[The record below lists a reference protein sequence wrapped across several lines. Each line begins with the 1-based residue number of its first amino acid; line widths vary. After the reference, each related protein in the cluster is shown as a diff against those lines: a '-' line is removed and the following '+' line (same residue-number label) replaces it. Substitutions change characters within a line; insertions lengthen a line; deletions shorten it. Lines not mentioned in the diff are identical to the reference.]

1 MVVLFAKVAGKRMSL
16 YIPLRHNRE
25 DHGTARR
32 DLQSWANLLNFTCV
46 RSSLLRAKKTPCVVG
61 HVVLLR
67 LFALRVCV
75 CGLRVYSLLRF
86 RLLRLVQRFATA
98 PSPETTG
105 RPATLARNA

>member
-46 RSSLLRAKKTPCVVG
+46 RSSLLRAKKNAMRRRSCCPFAAVRIACVRVWFACLLSLAFPLIAPCPKV
-61 HVVLLR
+61 R
-67 LFALRVCV
+67 DRAF
-75 CGLRVYSLLRF
+75 
-86 RLLRLVQRFATA
+86 
-98 PSPETTG
+98 P
-105 RPATLARNA
+105 